1 MIEEACAGNIAR
13 HDFWSELTLVVSGL
27 SDDSYELY
35 MALHELEREPEIEVR
50 RVEDLSPR
58 QVAALTLEGREV

>member
-1 MIEEACAGNIAR
+1 
-13 HDFWSELTLVVSGL
+13 VVAGL

-35 MALHELEREPEIEVR
+35 MALRELGSEPEIELR